1 MRSIAIVFAAA
12 FLAASACAGQP
23 HPDQAGLVQEATA
36 VCIQA
41 LQFAQGDKASLLDAR
56 DHFTPEGWDQ
66 FMEKLR
72 GWQDDGGA
80 ATYTSSFVPSGPAL
94 DVRWH
99 DGVVDL
105 TIPGVLE
112 QESRNAYG
120 GVSTTRYRA
129 EVELQFAE
137 GTHKVTHLK
146 QRTCGGAGSHLS
158 CR

>member
-12 FLAASACAGQP
+12 FLSARACAGQP
-23 HPDQAGLVQEATA
+23 LPDQAGLVQEATA
-36 VCIQA
+36 VCIQT
-41 LQFAQGDKASLLDAR
+41 LQFAQGDKASLLDAKG
-56 DHFTPEGWDQ
+56 HFTPEGWAQ
-66 FMEKLR
+66 FMEKLQ
-72 GWQDDGGA
+72 GWQDDRGA
-80 ATYTSSFVPSGPAL
+80 ATFTSRFAPSGPAL
-94 DVRWH
+94 DVRRH
-99 DGVVDL
+99 DGVVYL

-137 GTHKVTHLK
+137 ATHKVTRLK